1 MSINNSVCKV
11 LETYATPREMLSVK
25 LDANE
30 NPHDCFE
37 IFSGEFIREIQKV
50 SINRYPCTDSD
61 ELRELLAENFKVDKD
76 NIICGNGSD
85 ELIQMIV
92 NAFIKQNDNVVIH
105 TPTFSMYKVFT
116 SIAGGCTIE
125 VPPNENFVV
134 NEDDIIESS
143 QKAKAKVIFLCNPNN
158 PTGFSFSREAI
169 VKIIES
175 TDAYVV
181 VDEAYYEFLDETVID
196 LIRFYDRL
204 IVLRTMS
211 KAQALAGAR
220 IGYAIGCKKT
230 MEAVYKVKTPYN
242 LNIFSQLIGKLYL
255 KNSTMIKENIE
266 KIKLQ
271 RSFLE
276 DQLKKF
282 TNIKVYNSK
291 GNFILIK
298 TKRCNELLERFKKAG
313 ISLRNYED
321 TPLLKD
327 CIRISIGT
335 EVENRK
341 ILELLRKVVG

>member
-1 MSINNSVCKV
+1 MSIDNTGYKV
-11 LETYATPREMLSVK
+11 LETYTTPREILSLK

-37 IFSGEFIREIQKV
+37 LFLGEFINEIKKTSV
-50 SINRYPCTDSD
+50 NRYPCTDSD
-61 ELRELLAENFKVDKD
+61 ELRDLLAENFNVNNQ

-85 ELIQMIV
+85 ELIQLVV
-92 NAFIKQNDNVVIH
+92 NTFVKQNDNVVIH
-105 TPTFSMYKVFT
+105 TPTFSMYKIFT

-125 VPPNENFVV
+125 VPPDENFVV
-134 NEDDIIESS
+134 NEEDIIEAS
-143 QKAKAKVIFLCNPNN
+143 QKTNAKIIFLCNPNN

-169 VKIIES
+169 IKIVES

-181 VDEAYYEFLDETVID
+181 VDEAYFEFLDETVVD
-196 LIRFYDRL
+196 LIDSYERL

-211 KAQALAGAR
+211 KGQALAGAR

-230 MEAVYKVKTPYN
+230 MEALYRVKTPYN

-255 KNSTMIKENIE
+255 KNSTLINENIKRI
-266 KIKLQ
+266 KIQ

-276 DQLKKF
+276 KELKNF
-282 TNIKVYNSK
+282 TNIKVYQSK

-298 TKRCNELLERFKKAG
+298 TKRCNELLEHFKKAG

-335 EVENRK
+335 EFENRK
-341 ILELLRKVVG
+341 VLELLRKVVG